1 MARSTITRPIVDDAA
16 GSMVWPVA
24 IVLLVRHGHST
35 ANADGILA
43 GWTQGVGLSDR
54 GREQAGVLG
63 ERLRPLDPVRVVT
76 SPLQRCVETA
86 AIALP
91 DHGGGTDERLGEC
104 HYGGWTGRRLADA
117 ATEEL
122 WRVVQD
128 DPAAARFPEH
138 ERYRAE
144 SLPEMAVRVID
155 GVRALDAEI
164 EAGHGPAAVWV
175 AVSHGDPIKAVV
187 AEAVGAGIAGLQRVR
202 VDPGSVTAVHVASG
216 RMLLL
221 ASNTTAGDLAPL
233 VTLPDGHGAGDSAV
247 GGGAG

>member
-1 MARSTITRPIVDDAA
+1 M
-16 GSMVWPVA
+16 A

-35 ANADGILA
+35 ANADGVLA
-43 GWTQGVGLSDR
+43 GWTEGVGLTDT
-54 GREQAGVLG
+54 GREQAGRLG
-63 ERLRPLDPVRVVT
+63 ERLRTVQPVRVVT

-91 DHGGGTDERLGEC
+91 DHAGSTDGRLGEC

-117 ATEEL
+117 ATEDL

-128 DPAAARFPEH
+128 DPGSARFPDH
-138 ERYRAE
+138 DVYRAE
-144 SLPEMAVRVID
+144 SLPDMAARVVD
-155 GVRALDAEI
+155 GVRALDAET
-164 EAGHGPAAVWV
+164 EAEHGRAAVWV

-202 VDPGSVTAVHVASG
+202 VDPGSVTAVHVTAT
-216 RMLLL
+216 RMVLL
-221 ASNTTAGDLAPL
+221 ASNTTAGDLGPL
-233 VTLPDGHGAGDSAV
+233 VALPDGHRAGDSAV

>member
-1 MARSTITRPIVDDAA
+1 
-16 GSMVWPVA
+16 MVCPVA

-35 ANADGILA
+35 ANADGVLA
-43 GWTQGVGLSDR
+43 GWTEGVGLTET
-54 GREQAGVLG
+54 GRQQAGRLG
-63 ERLRPLDPVRVVT
+63 ERLRPLRPVRVVT

-91 DHGGGTDERLGEC
+91 DHGGTADERLGEC

-117 ATEEL
+117 ATEDL

-144 SLPEMAVRVID
+144 SMADMAARVVD
-155 GVRALDAEI
+155 GVRALDAET
-164 EAGHGPAAVWV
+164 EAEHGRAAVWV

-187 AEAVGAGIAGLQRVR
+187 AEAVGGGIAGLQRVR
-202 VDPGSVTAVHVASG
+202 VDPGSVTAVLVASG
-216 RMLLL
+216 RMVLL

-233 VTLPDGHGAGDSAV
+233 VALPEAHGAGDSTV

>member
-1 MARSTITRPIVDDAA
+1 
-16 GSMVWPVA
+16 MVCPVA

-35 ANADGILA
+35 ANADGVLA
-43 GWTQGVGLSDR
+43 GWTEGVGLTDT
-54 GREQAGVLG
+54 GREQASRLG
-63 ERLRPLDPVRVVT
+63 ERLLAVQPVRVVT

-91 DHGGGTDERLGEC
+91 GHSGVTDDRLGEC

-117 ATEEL
+117 ATEDL

-128 DPAAARFPEH
+128 DPAAARFPDH
-138 ERYRAE
+138 DTYRSE
-144 SLPEMAVRVID
+144 SLPAMARRVVE
-155 GVRALDAEI
+155 GVRAIDAEA
-164 EAGHGPAAVWV
+164 EAEHGRAAVWV

-202 VDPGSVTAVHVASG
+202 VDPGSVTAVHVTAS
-216 RMLLL
+216 RMVLL

-233 VTLPDGHGAGDSAV
+233 VALPQAHATGDSTV
-247 GGGAG
+247 GGGSG